1 MQCNTVLIIIL
12 SRQKRMSRG
21 ERYYPN
27 EYESIIRMHPNE
39 YPNLRMLRGHQ
50 RITNLYE
57 FTNLRMCE
65 FIS

>member
-39 YPNLRMLRGHQ
+39 YPNDTNVTRTSANYESV
-50 RITNLYE
+50 RIYESTNV
-57 FTNLRMCE
+57 
-65 FIS
+65 